1 MLLHAFVPASRANG
15 PGLRA
20 VVYFQGC
27 SLQCPG
33 CWNPSSHKFRGIE
46 VTVPEVAQRFEEAR
60 RLEPLEGATFSGGE
74 PMQQAEGLLELMR
87 EIRKTAPAASLG
99 MFTGYTESELASGRF
114 VTRLGPDVEQKCE
127 LWRTVRELLDFAVMG
142 RYDQTQP
149 SIAPLRTS
157 EIKGSYCLAAATKRA
172 TSDRNSSKSASR
184 KVGNPYSRDSP
195 CSAFLPET
203 KPRKRA
209 DQARE
214 SRTAPRRTSRH
225 TSNWGVDACLSRS
238 GPDVDSG
245 SGDQENEKGETQ
257 HGSYANAFD

>member
-33 CWNPSSHKFRGIE
+33 CWNPRSHKFRGIE
-46 VTVPEVAQRFEEAR
+46 VTMPEVAQRFEEAR
-60 RLEPLEGATFSGGE
+60 RLEPLEGVTFSGGE
-74 PMQQAEGLLELMR
+74 PMQQAEALLELMR

-149 SIAPLRTS
+149 AIAPLRTS
-157 EIKGSYCLAAATKRA
+157 RNQRLVLFSSRYQEGDFGPQLVEISIEESG
-172 TSDRNSSKSASR
+172 KS
-184 KVGNPYSRDSP
+184 VLTGFPV
-195 CSAFLPET
+195 L
-203 KPRKRA
+203 
-209 DQARE
+209 
-214 SRTAPRRTSRH
+214 
-225 TSNWGVDACLSRS
+225 GVPA
-238 GPDVDSG
+238 
-245 SGDQENEKGETQ
+245 
-257 HGSYANAFD
+257 

>member
-46 VTVPEVAQRFEEAR
+46 VTVSEVAQRFEEAR

-114 VTRLGPDVEQKCE
+114 VTRLGADVEQKCE
-127 LWRTVRELLDFAVMG
+127 LWRAVRGLLDFAVMG

-157 EIKGSYCLAAATKRA
+157 RNQRLVLFSRRYEEGDFGPQLVEISIEESG
-172 TSDRNSSKSASR
+172 KS
-184 KVGNPYSRDSP
+184 VLTGFPV
-195 CSAFLPET
+195 L
-203 KPRKRA
+203 
-209 DQARE
+209 
-214 SRTAPRRTSRH
+214 
-225 TSNWGVDACLSRS
+225 GVPA
-238 GPDVDSG
+238 
-245 SGDQENEKGETQ
+245 
-257 HGSYANAFD
+257 

>member
-27 SLQCPG
+27 SLQCAK
-33 CWNPSSHKFRGIE
+33 CWNPKTHKFRGIE
-46 VTVPEVAQRFEEAR
+46 VAVLDVAQRFEEAS

-99 MFTGYTESELASGRF
+99 MFTGYTESELVSGRF
-114 VTRLGPDVEQKCE
+114 VTRLGADVEQKCE

-149 SIAPLRTS
+149 AIAPLRTS
-157 EIKGSYCLAAATKRA
+157 RNQRLVLFSSRYQEGDFGPQLVEISIEESG
-172 TSDRNSSKSASR
+172 KSILTGFP
-184 KVGNPYSRDSP
+184 V
-195 CSAFLPET
+195 L
-203 KPRKRA
+203 
-209 DQARE
+209 
-214 SRTAPRRTSRH
+214 
-225 TSNWGVDACLSRS
+225 GVPA
-238 GPDVDSG
+238 
-245 SGDQENEKGETQ
+245 
-257 HGSYANAFD
+257 

>member
-46 VTVPEVAQRFEEAR
+46 VTMPEVAQRFEEAR

-157 EIKGSYCLAAATKRA
+157 ENQRLVLFSGRYQEGDFGPQLVEISIEESG
-172 TSDRNSSKSASR
+172 KS
-184 KVGNPYSRDSP
+184 VLTGFPV
-195 CSAFLPET
+195 L
-203 KPRKRA
+203 
-209 DQARE
+209 
-214 SRTAPRRTSRH
+214 
-225 TSNWGVDACLSRS
+225 GVPA
-238 GPDVDSG
+238 
-245 SGDQENEKGETQ
+245 
-257 HGSYANAFD
+257 